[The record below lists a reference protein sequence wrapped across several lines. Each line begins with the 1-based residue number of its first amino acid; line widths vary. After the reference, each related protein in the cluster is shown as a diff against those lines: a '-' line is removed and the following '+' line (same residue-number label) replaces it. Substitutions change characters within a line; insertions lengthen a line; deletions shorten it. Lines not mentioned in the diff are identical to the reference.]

1 MNHLASTPNVI
12 LTSTSQRMSTYY
24 NNHKNLPPVKE
35 IKEAMP
41 NYMGLL
47 FPKHSPIAPYFKLF
61 GMKVIETGLQ
71 EKIFKKWI
79 GEDIPEPQPEDKTV
93 LSYGHLF
100 LSFGSLLGA
109 SVISVFMVIVENI
122 FHFKERHQ
130 IKPPKTCNRS
140 KKKPKLKRTL
150 SL

>member
-1 MNHLASTPNVI
+1 M
-12 LTSTSQRMSTYY
+12 
-24 NNHKNLPPVKE
+24 KE

-93 LSYGHLF
+93 LSYGHVF

-109 SVISVFMVIVENI
+109 FVISILMVVFENV
-122 FHFKERHQ
+122 FHLKERH
-130 IKPPKTCNRS
+130 KMKASKTSRIS
-140 KKKPKLKRTL
+140 TKKPKLKRTL